1 VNTLAR
7 PGRFSATTVLA
18 VKGQGEVAMGADGQ
32 VSFDD
37 TIVKTTARK
46 VRRLFDDRVLAGFAG
61 AVGDAFTLFERFEE
75 KLEEYK
81 GHLPRAAVELAKE
94 WRTDRYLR
102 RLEAMLAVADREHL
116 FLISGNGEVIEP
128 EQGVLAIGSGANYA
142 RAAALALQ
150 QNTGLSP
157 KEIVDRALHIAADI
171 CVFTNHEVHIEHLEA
186 LPEEAAP

>member
-1 VNTLAR
+1 MTR
-7 PGRFSATTVLA
+7 TRTHFSATTVLA

-46 VRRLFDDRVLAGFAG
+46 VRILFDGRVLAGFAG

-75 KLEEYK
+75 KLEEFK
-81 GHLPRAAVELAKE
+81 GNLPRAAVELAKE
-94 WRTDRYLR
+94 WRTDRFLR
-102 RLEAMLAVADREHL
+102 RLEAMLAVADRDHM

-128 EQGVLAIGSGANYA
+128 EHGVLAIGSGANYA

-150 QNTGLSP
+150 QNTDLP
-157 KEIVDRALHIAADI
+157 PQDVVERALHIAADI
-171 CVFTNHEVHIEHLEA
+171 CVFTNHEIHIEHLGPA
-186 LPEEAAP
+186 EEAQP

>member
-1 VNTLAR
+1 VTRRAQ
-7 PGRFSATTVLA
+7 FSATTVLA
-18 VKGQGEVAMGADGQ
+18 VKGPEAVAMGADGQ

-46 VRRLFDDRVLAGFAG
+46 VRTLFDGRVLAGFAG

-75 KLEEYK
+75 KLEEFK

-102 RLEAMLAVADREHL
+102 RLEAMLAVSDREHL

-142 RAAALALQ
+142 RAAALALVR
-150 QNTGLSP
+150 NTELAP
-157 KEIVDRALHIAADI
+157 REVVERALHIAADI
-171 CVFTNHEVHIEHLEA
+171 CVFTNHEIQIETLEA
-186 LPEEAAP
+186 GPEEPA